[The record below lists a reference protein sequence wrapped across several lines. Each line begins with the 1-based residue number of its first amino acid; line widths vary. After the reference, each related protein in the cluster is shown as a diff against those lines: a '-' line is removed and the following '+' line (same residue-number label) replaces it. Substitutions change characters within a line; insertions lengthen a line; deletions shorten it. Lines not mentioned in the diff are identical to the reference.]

1 MLNNIGTQT
10 IETEHL
16 ILRKFSF
23 DDCSDMLKY
32 WVSDERVQKSY
43 GEPVYKTKAEVKS
56 LLEKYIN
63 GYESKNF
70 YRWAVTEKSSG
81 ICIGQIAFFL
91 VDIKNNF
98 SEIEY
103 CIGVKFQCKGYATEA
118 TKAVIKYGFEK
129 AGFHKIQICHRSNNF
144 PSKRVIEKCG
154 FIYEGALRDYFYIDG
169 KYYDR
174 LYYSILENEYRT
186 D

>member
-1 MLNNIGTQT
+1 MLNNTGTQK
-10 IETEHL
+10 IETERL

-32 WVSDERVQKSY
+32 WVSDERIQKSY

-56 LLEKYIN
+56 LLDKYIS

-70 YRWAVTEKSSG
+70 YRWAIAEKSSG

-91 VDIKNNF
+91 VDSKNNF

-103 CIGVKFQCKGYATEA
+103 CI
-118 TKAVIKYGFEK
+118 
-129 AGFHKIQICHRSNNF
+129 
-144 PSKRVIEKCG
+144 
-154 FIYEGALRDYFYIDG
+154 
-169 KYYDR
+169 
-174 LYYSILENEYRT
+174 
-186 D
+186 